1 MLTPGAPPAPY
12 LDRVLG
18 WLAPGWQLRRLK
30 ARAALAELQ
39 ADLAD
44 PSRVRQRNSEVW
56 RRIDEPP
63 TLGYLTA
70 PRQGGYRLV
79 R

>member
-1 MLTPGAPPAPY
+1 MLTPGESPALY
-12 LDRVLG
+12 VDRLLG
-18 WLAPGWQLRRLK
+18 WLAPTWQLRRLR

-44 PSRVRQRNSEVW
+44 PSRVRRRNGEEW
-56 RRIDEPP
+56 RRVDEPP
-63 TLGYLTA
+63 ASGYLTA
-70 PRQGGYRLV
+70 PRHGGYRL

>member
-1 MLTPGAPPAPY
+1 MLRPGEPPALY
-12 LDRVLG
+12 VDRVIG
-18 WLAPGWQLRRLK
+18 WLAPQWQLRRLK

-44 PSRVRQRNSEVW
+44 PGRVRRRNGEVW
-56 RRIDEPP
+56 RRVDEPVVD
-63 TLGYLTA
+63 GYLTA

-79 R
+79 K